1 MHPWFMKR
9 LPIAVAG
16 GSALLL
22 ACVVHDETTSPMQPP
37 PVPPE
42 TTPPTRFVV
51 DSGVVTF
58 STDGAA
64 TTPGSGGVGA
74 NTPDGGA
81 VPDSG
86 LDLATPDLGGAGATC
101 DVFAQNPCGADLRLG
116 CYFNPATNTA
126 TCQAPGDRVLPT
138 AANCTPGDSLC
149 GPQLWCLGGFCT
161 GLCHFGQASA
171 TECNGGA
178 GSACS
183 TKLGTS
189 NIGVCQ
195 SF

>member
-9 LPIAVAG
+9 LPIAFAG

-22 ACVVHDETTSPMQPP
+22 ACVVHDEDASPVQSE
-37 PVPPE
+37 PVPTE
-42 TTPPTRFVV
+42 TTPATRFAA
-51 DSGVVTF
+51 DSGVVTLLGGG
-58 STDGAA
+58 TGTVPGTGAA
-64 TTPGSGGVGA
+64 GG
-74 NTPDGGA
+74 NTPDAGE

-86 LDLATPDLGGAGATC
+86 PGLATPDLGGTGSTC
-101 DVFAQNPCGADLRLG
+101 DVFAQNPCGGMLG
-116 CYFNPATNTA
+116 CYFNPATNIA
-126 TCQAPGDRVLPT
+126 TCQAPGDRQLPVGSQ
-138 AANCTPGDSLC
+138 CTPGDSLC
-149 GPQLWCLGGFCT
+149 GPQLWCLGGFCA

-183 TKLGTS
+183 TRLGTS
-189 NIGVCQ
+189 NIGVCE